1 MKKLSIEQKQLM
13 YEFLLEKGVP
23 DLYASLIAERQ
34 IYPYENH
41 LVTVE
46 NLIGGFDWF
55 ATPEGYN
62 FWKDL
67 DIEMERGI
75 HEFYENKI
83 DIILDSTTEVVEY
96 YGLKDFIAVGTNF
109 NLDSDITKEHSNEV
123 FDCADKGEFKLT
135 FWQKIK
141 FYAGRLFYKV

>member
-1 MKKLSIEQKQLM
+1 MKKLSIEQKQIM
-13 YEFLLEKGVP
+13 YEFLLEKGVS

-46 NLIGGFDWF
+46 NLMGGFDWF
-55 ATPEGYN
+55 TTPEGYD

-67 DIEMERGI
+67 DIEMERSI
-75 HEFYENKI
+75 YEFYENKI
-83 DIILDSTTEVVEY
+83 DIILDSATEGVEY

-109 NLDSDITKEHSNEV
+109 NLGSDITKEYANEV
-123 FDCADKGEFKLT
+123 FDCADKEPTLT

-141 FYAGRLFYKV
+141 FYAGRLFYRV